1 MGTGLTVKLSGIV
14 VENFPI
20 IVKYY
25 PNIISSTILKFLQG
39 FQKLAVFPL
48 LLTKFSI
55 FLKSMCLLLAIPL
68 KFIFNQKEKRGFI
81 WSKPFNFLFQKPSYF
96 FQKKRAMTFNFR
108 KIFVK

>member
-55 FLKSMCLLLAIPL
+55 FLKSMCLLLAILL
-68 KFIFNQKEKRGFI
+68 KFIFNQKEKHGFFGPKRSI
-81 WSKPFNFLFQKPSYF
+81 FYF
-96 FQKKRAMTFNFR
+96 KNLLIFFR
-108 KIFVK
+108 KKEK